1 MGKNITFLLF
11 AIALVGCSSGG
22 TYSSYSPTKVTVKA
36 ETPPIKVQTRS
47 APPAWFATATD
58 DAFFFV
64 IKNAE
69 KSGSKKLAETRNLLI
84 SEILL
89 ANTIQKDF
97 MTSSDQE
104 AVVKSIRASS
114 SIEDIKKYMNNP
126 YVESIVPGYT
136 VEHSE
141 TQPYDT
147 GFISYISIKRI
158 KNWIKP
164 VPTIY
169 NHLFELSKKTLN
181 LWTGC
186 LTLN

>member
-1 MGKNITFLLF
+1 MGKNITFLFF
-11 AIALVGCSSGG
+11 AVALVGCSGGG
-22 TYSSYSPTKVTVKA
+22 TYSSYSPPIVSVKA
-36 ETPPIKVQTRS
+36 DTPPVKADTPPVKVETRS
-47 APPAWFATATD
+47 APPAWFTTASD

-84 SEILL
+84 SEIFL

-114 SIEDIKKYMNNP
+114 SLEDIKKYMNNP
-126 YVESIVPGYT
+126 YVESIVSGYT

-158 KNWIKP
+158 KN
-164 VPTIY
+164 
-169 NHLFELSKKTLN
+169 
-181 LWTGC
+181 
-186 LTLN
+186 